1 MYNNY
6 STKAYNLH
14 IINTDKF
21 KTITIKINFKKLLK
35 KEDVTYRNLLGKVL
49 LNSTKEYSTKQELDK
64 QIEELYGLGLGYS
77 SSLSGNYI
85 ISSFNCNFLNEK
97 YTEKDMIKKS
107 IEFLFSVIFN
117 PNVEDN
123 KFKYFDLSKRLVNDE
138 IESLKDNTKRY
149 SLQRLFEILGKNT
162 TLEYNSVGYK
172 EDLEKITNED
182 LYDYYKKML
191 KSDLIDIF
199 VIGNVND
206 QEIVEIFNNKF
217 NINTVK
223 KPGIAHFLE
232 HSKINKKVNKVI
244 EVMPIEQTN
253 LNIGFKLKDLTDFE
267 RQYVLYAYCFI
278 LGGGPN
284 SKLFRTV
291 REKNSL
297 CYTISAT
304 HKAIYNILYIS
315 VGTNKSD
322 VKKCISLIKKE
333 INKMAKGDFEDNDL
347 EAAKITYINSL
358 KDIED
363 YQGSILR
370 MYESNI
376 YFNYDLVDERCE
388 KIKNVTKDDIINLS
402 KKIFMDSIFILEG
415 ESNEEN

>member
-1 MYNNY
+1 MYSNCSN
-6 STKAYNLH
+6 KAYNLH
-14 IINTDKF
+14 IIRTDKF
-21 KTITIKINFKKLLK
+21 KTVSVRINFKKLLEK
-35 KEDVTYRNLLGKVL
+35 KDITYRNLLGKIL
-49 LNSTKEYSTKQELDK
+49 LNSNNTYKTKRDLD
-64 QIEELYGLGLGYS
+64 IETENLYGIGIGCS
-77 SSLSGNYI
+77 NSLMGNYI
-85 ISSFNCNFLNEK
+85 VTSFNSNFLNEK
-97 YTEKDMIKKS
+97 YTEENMNKTS
-107 IEFLFSVIFN
+107 IEFLLSLIFD
-117 PNVEDN
+117 PNIEDN
-123 KFKYFDLSKRLVNDE
+123 KFKDFDLAKRLVTDE
-138 IESLKDNTKRY
+138 IDSLKDNTKRY
-149 SLQRLFEILGKNT
+149 SLQRLFETLGKNT

-182 LYDYYKKML
+182 LYDYYRKML
-191 KSDLIDIF
+191 KSNLIDIF
-199 VIGNVND
+199 IIGNVND

-232 HSKINKKVNKVI
+232 HSKINKKVKKVI

-333 INKMAKGDFEDNDL
+333 VNKMSKGDFDDNDL

-376 YFNYDLVDERCE
+376 YFNYDLIEDRCE